1 MRRIVRAFDIDTA
14 DVLGLLG
21 LLALAAAAGQFD
33 PRFPAVVLAVGVIL
47 IAVALAR
54 GETPTVTPEE

>member
-1 MRRIVRAFDIDTA
+1 MRRIVQTLNISVA
-14 DVLGLLG
+14 DVLGLVG

-33 PRFPAVVLAVGVIL
+33 PRFPAVVLAVGVLL

-54 GETPTVTPEE
+54 EEAAPPTVGE